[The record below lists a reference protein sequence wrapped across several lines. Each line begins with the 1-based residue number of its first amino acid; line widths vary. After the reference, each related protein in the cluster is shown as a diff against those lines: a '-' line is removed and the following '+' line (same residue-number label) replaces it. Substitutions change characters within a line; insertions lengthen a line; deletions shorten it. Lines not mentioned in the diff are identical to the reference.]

1 MEGHPAPGNGVK
13 TLGSTL
19 KSDLQGRDRSPL
31 AEDLKEGNR
40 KTYPAGTIAGVGKE
54 IHHQGDV
61 IAVAG
66 KEPQLVSV
74 SSQTT
79 CETGQWEV
87 AVEEAD
93 EMSVWTRGRDAIW
106 RVW

>member
-1 MEGHPAPGNGVK
+1 MEGHPAPGQGVK

-40 KTYPAGTIAGVGKE
+40 KIYPAGTIAGVGKE

-74 SSQTT
+74 SLKSYGYLDPCGITT
-79 CETGQWEV
+79 W
-87 AVEEAD
+87 AMAD
-93 EMSVWTRGRDAIW
+93 G
-106 RVW
+106 